1 MSAIFLS
8 VGPRAGDRPDI
19 DESMRL
25 TYIYQRHFCS
35 PPGIEVIEEQWPFLF
50 TKRGLCDH
58 FKTLTGIDICDRVGE
73 ALQSKGMRNINFF
86 QRQTQNRDIQ
96 RLLRDIESNTTAMQ
110 QSQTGIAAVLLL
122 MKHFLEQE
130 DSIFVLAD
138 VSRS

>member
-25 TYIYQRHFCS
+25 TYIYQSHMVNSCPS
-35 PPGIEVIEEQWPFLF
+35 PGIEVIEEQWPFLF

-73 ALQSKGMRNINFF
+73 ALQSKGMRIITFF

-96 RLLRDIESNTTAMQ
+96 HLLRDIESNTTAMQ
-110 QSQTGIAAVLLL
+110 QSQTGIQQC
-122 MKHFLEQE
+122 F
-130 DSIFVLAD
+130 S
-138 VSRS
+138 